1 MDYEFRYKDLIVTP
15 AGEEDIEASAA
26 LYAKVCR
33 YLQTH
38 INYPDWEEDV
48 YPSIENSRKGVA
60 DGTLYLCRDEEG
72 NLLGQTIL
80 SDDPAAP
87 YEADF
92 WTLDL
97 PRGEY
102 MVIHQLCADP
112 DAKGRGVGHALVK
125 CCLDRAKQLGYA
137 SVRMDVV
144 PGNLPAEALYK
155 SEGFRVA
162 GTKDLE
168 YYDDEEFPVDLYEY
182 DF

>member
-1 MDYEFRYKDLIVTP
+1 MSYEFHYKDLTVTQ
-15 AGEEDIEASAA
+15 AKEEDIEESGA
-26 LYAKVCR
+26 LFDKVCR
-33 YLQTH
+33 FLESH
-38 INYPDWEEDV
+38 INYPDWHEGV
-48 YPSIENSRKGVA
+48 YPTIENSTEGVKA
-60 DGTLYLCRDEEG
+60 GTLYLCRDEEG

-102 MVIHQLCADP
+102 AVIHQLCADP

-125 CCLDRAKQLGYA
+125 CCIDRAKQLGFK

-144 PGNLPAEALYK
+144 PGNLPAEALYTK
-155 SEGFRVA
+155 EGFRVA

-168 YYDDEEFPVDLYEY
+168 YYEDEEFPVDLYEY